1 MGLACCLWQQGCR
14 LVLYKNDVLVQN
26 AERAPDGKGR
36 LPCSFR
42 NSGQSQGPIDKL
54 GFACRPARHLPVLNV
69 LTRVATMF
77 FLDVRLTQRCVMV
90 LTGALCVSGSL
101 CGADADTG
109 TSVDYG
115 RDVLPVL
122 LAKCVRCHGAD
133 ETKRKGGLRLDR
145 ADALHGTVIIPGEPA
160 ESVFIQRI
168 RESDPSLRMPPPSA
182 RVDLTG
188 AEKTLLTKW
197 VSQGARYGAH
207 WAYVRPTRPD
217 VPETSLSSWPRNK
230 IDHFILARL
239 EAGGLRPADE
249 ADRETLIRR
258 VTLDLTGLP
267 PAPREIDRFLTDRR
281 LRAYERLVDRALA
294 SQHYGER
301 MAQDWL
307 DLARYGDTNGY
318 ENDSD
323 RQMWLYRDWVIN
335 AFNTNMPYD
344 RFVVEQIA
352 GDLLP
357 DATASQTI
365 ASGFNR
371 NTTYN
376 EEGGADAE
384 EFLVAYAVERAST
397 TATVF
402 LGITLGCA
410 QCHEHKYDPF
420 TQAEFY
426 RFYAFFNSVAGERG
440 ATGHDIALPPL
451 LSLPTNEQSE
461 MLRRTHREIWNL
473 EVEIAG
479 RVAAVTF
486 PDPGRTAIRQ
496 STGGG
501 ASAAQDDRNSP
512 EKTHFALPEDWE
524 EYVRALADP
533 DLPDGVLEVIRLP
546 QKQRDAQQTR
556 LVRDYFVEYA
566 YSGRREEFAVL
577 HQRRSELAAVL
588 ASQQG
593 DIPTTMVMSEMT
605 ERRDAFVLVRGN
617 FENRGEKVTADVPAI
632 FPPLPSDKPKNRL
645 GLGYWLVDSE
655 NPLVARVAV
664 NRIWKQLF
672 GVGLVATMEDFG
684 VRGEFPSHPKLLDW
698 LATEF
703 VQSGWD
709 VKALQKKIMLSAAYR
724 QRSVHRPALA
734 QKDPY
739 NRLLAR
745 QSRFRMSAEGIR
757 DIALSIGG
765 LLNEDLGGP
774 SVYPFQPSGY
784 YSDKGRWKWP
794 QSEGAALYRRGI
806 YTFWRRTTMYPSFQ
820 IFDAP
825 SRETCVAN
833 RAVTNTPLQAL
844 VTLNDPTFVESAR
857 AFARR
862 ILHEGGATRDSRLR
876 YAYRVAVGRV
886 PDEAEWR
893 TLRQLHSAQR
903 ARFRHDREAAESLA
917 KRVGSETT
925 PEHEIALVAT
935 WTALA
940 NVFLNL
946 DETITRN

>member
-1 MGLACCLWQQGCR
+1 MSIQDWRQKQRYAVLLA
-14 LVLYKNDVLVQN
+14 
-26 AERAPDGKGR
+26 
-36 LPCSFR
+36 
-42 NSGQSQGPIDKL
+42 
-54 GFACRPARHLPVLNV
+54 
-69 LTRVATMF
+69 
-77 FLDVRLTQRCVMV
+77 
-90 LTGALCVSGSL
+90 GALCVASPLLAADKETGSR
-101 CGADADTG
+101 
-109 TSVDYG
+109 VDYG

-122 LAKCVRCHGAD
+122 LAKCVRCHGPD
-133 ETKRKGGLRLDR
+133 ETKRKGDLRLDR
-145 ADALHGTVIIPGEPA
+145 ADALHGTVIVPGQPA
-160 ESVFIQRI
+160 ESSFIQRI
-168 RESDPSLRMPPPSA
+168 MDSDPASRMPPPTA
-182 RVDLTG
+182 RMDLTK
-188 AEKTLLTKW
+188 AERELLTRW
-197 VSQGARYGAH
+197 VSEGARSGVH
-207 WAYVRPTRPD
+207 WAYVRPSRPE
-217 VPETSLSSWPRNK
+217 VPETDLSGWPRNE
-230 IDHFILARL
+230 IDRFILARL
-239 EAGGLRPADE
+239 EAGGLRPAAE

-267 PAPREIDRFLTDRR
+267 PAPRQIDRFLADQRS
-281 LRAYERLVDRALA
+281 RAYERLVDRALA

-357 DATASQTI
+357 DTTASQTI

-426 RFYAFFNSVAGERG
+426 RFYAFFNSVEGERG

-451 LSLPTNEQSE
+451 LSLPTNEQNE
-461 MLRRTHREIWNL
+461 TLRRTYRELWNL
-473 EVEIAG
+473 ELEIVD
-479 RVAAVTF
+479 RVASATIL
-486 PDPGRTAIRQ
+486 DPEDTGSRQ
-496 STGGG
+496 STSGGPAG
-501 ASAAQDDRNSP
+501 DVAAGKQKPS
-512 EKTHFALPEDWE
+512 EKTHFSRRQEWE
-524 EYVRALADP
+524 KRVRAAAEP
-533 DLPDGVLEVIRLP
+533 DLPEGVLAVVRLAP
-546 QKQRDAQQTR
+546 EKRDAQQR
-556 LVRDYFVEYA
+556 QLVRDYFVEYA
-566 YSGRREEFAVL
+566 YSGMQEEFALL
-577 HQRRSELAAVL
+577 HQRRTELTALIAT
-588 ASQQG
+588 QQEK
-593 DIPTTMVMSEMT
+593 IPTTMVMAEMT
-605 ERRDAFVLVRGN
+605 EPRDAFVLVRGN
-617 FENRGEKVTADVPAI
+617 FENRAEKVTADVPAI
-632 FPPLPSDKPKNRL
+632 FPPLPGGKPKNRL
-645 GLGYWLVDSE
+645 GLGYWLVDPA

-672 GVGLVATMEDFG
+672 GVGLVSTMEDFG
-684 VRGEFPSHPKLLDW
+684 VRGDFPSHPKLLDW

-703 VQSGWD
+703 VRSGWD
-709 VKALQKKIMLSAAYR
+709 VKALQKEIMLSAAYR
-724 QRSVHRPALA
+724 QRSVYRSEVAH
-734 QKDPY
+734 KDPY
-739 NRLLAR
+739 NRLVAR
-745 QSRFRMSAEGIR
+745 QTRFRLSAEGIR
-757 DIALSIGG
+757 DVALSIGG
-765 LLNEDLGGP
+765 LLNEDIGGP
-774 SVYPFQPSGY
+774 SVYPFQPAGY

-794 QSEGAALYRRGI
+794 QSEGPALYRRGL

-825 SRETCVAN
+825 TRETCVAN

-862 ILHEGGATRDSRLR
+862 ILKEGGDTRDSRLR
-876 YAYRVAVGRV
+876 YAYRVALGRL
-886 PDEAEWR
+886 PDEAEWE
-893 TLRQLHSAQR
+893 TLRQLHSGQLE
-903 ARFRHDREAAESLA
+903 RFRNDSAGAQSLA
-917 KRVGSETT
+917 KYDGSESAADKDL
-925 PEHEIALVAT
+925 ALVAT